1 MIEKDRKNIKYIRK
15 KNTVRGMA
23 GQRRRDGLGTEK
35 KKISMAWLS
44 PDSFMGKA
52 LCILLVI
59 ILTVGAFL
67 APKVINNLYDAGTL
81 MQITYMDMD
90 LSPYAVSYVKME
102 DKLQAIARVKTAGGF
117 LSVLPVGEEAE
128 GGVSGAELAETV
140 NREIGELRWGLS
152 TFFNEAWWSML
163 TEESL
168 VSRTKYTLYGRPD
181 GEGSDTS
188 QEMAPFQFW
197 VLQFARVENSDE
209 KGKENKYLT
218 DYDGTTDRIMVC
230 MDADFDKIYAFA
242 VAGNM
247 DRIEELYGL
256 ELVEIFDEEGDV
268 RGYAEA
274 SLLPEERQRLRIDLT
289 ADIMAGWAEYWDT
302 VPDERAYYMDVQNEL
317 VGVYVYRDE
326 ELSAEADG
334 GEEADSVGVGSAEE
348 ATEIVVD
355 AKTGMTSQTEFSEAE
370 RKALALEQIVMDMEN
385 AKEGER
391 GIYNY
396 ETGEMFLSSAEEIET
411 LGFREEGDMLLAVG
425 AQGQAVRGEEDVAVW
440 VQKTGCRDFFDM
452 MQF

>member
-1 MIEKDRKNIKYIRK
+1 MIEKDRRSIKYIRK
-15 KNTVRGMA
+15 KNMARGMT
-23 GQRRRDGLGTEK
+23 GQRGRDGLGTEK

-128 GGVSGAELAETV
+128 GGVSGAELAEAV
-140 NREIGELRWGLS
+140 NREVGELRWGLG
-152 TFFNEAWWSML
+152 TFFSEAWWSTL
-163 TEESL
+163 TEGSL

-181 GEGSDTS
+181 GEGNDTS
-188 QEMAPFQFW
+188 KEMAPFQFW
-197 VLQFARVENSDE
+197 VLQFVRVESSDE
-209 KGKENKYLT
+209 EGKENKYLT
-218 DYDGTTDRIMVC
+218 DSDDITDRIMVC

-242 VAGNM
+242 VAGNV
-247 DRIEELYGL
+247 DRIEEVYGL
-256 ELVEIFDEEGDV
+256 ELMEIFDKDGEV

-302 VPDERAYYMDVQNEL
+302 VPEERAYYMDVQNEL

-326 ELSAEADG
+326 ESAAKADG
-334 GEEADSVGVGSAEE
+334 GGKEGSVGVDSEE
-348 ATEIVVD
+348 ETTEIVVD
-355 AKTGMTSQTEFSEAE
+355 AKTGMTSQTELSEAE
-370 RKALALEQIVMDMEN
+370 RRALALEKAVMGYGQ
-385 AKEGER
+385 EGER
-391 GIYNY
+391 LIYNY
-396 ETGEMFLSSAEEIET
+396 EAGEAFLFSAEEIET
-411 LGFREEGDMLLAVG
+411 SGFKEEGDMLLTVG
-425 AQGQAVRGEEDVAVW
+425 AQGQAVRGEESTAVW
-440 VQKTGCRDFFDM
+440 IQKTGCRDFFDM

>member
-1 MIEKDRKNIKYIRK
+1 MREKDRKNIIYIRK
-15 KNTVRGMA
+15 KNAVRGMA
-23 GQRRRDGLGTEK
+23 GQRRRDGSQTER
-35 KKISMAWLS
+35 KKISLAWLS
-44 PDSFMGKA
+44 LDSFMGKA

-117 LSVLPVGEEAE
+117 LSVLPVGEEA
-128 GGVSGAELAETV
+128 GSSVSSAELTEAV
-140 NREIGELRWGLS
+140 NREIEELRWGVGS
-152 TFFNEAWWSML
+152 FFSETWWSML

-197 VLQFARVENSDE
+197 VLQFARAESSDE
-209 KGKENKYLT
+209 KGEENKYLI
-218 DYDGTTDRIMVC
+218 DSGYVTDRIMVC
-230 MDADFDKIYAFA
+230 MDEDFDKIYAFA
-242 VAGNM
+242 AAGDM
-247 DRIEELYGL
+247 DMVERLYGL
-256 ELVEIFDEEGDV
+256 EIMEIFDEGGDV
-268 RGYAEA
+268 PGYAEA
-274 SLLPEERQRLRIDLT
+274 SLLPEEKQRLRIDLT

-302 VPDERAYYMDVQNEL
+302 VPDERAYYMDIQNEL
-317 VGVYVYRDE
+317 AGVYVYRDE
-326 ELSAEADG
+326 ESAVEAEG
-334 GEEADSVGVGSAEE
+334 GEGTDSVGADREEE

-355 AKTGMTSQTEFSEAE
+355 RKAGRNSLTELSEAE
-370 RKALALEQIVMDMEN
+370 RKALALEKAVMGY
-385 AKEGER
+385 AREGER
-391 GIYNY
+391 LIYNY
-396 ETGEMFLSSAEEIET
+396 EAGEAFFSSTEGIET
-411 LGFREEGDMLLAVG
+411 LGFKEEGDMLLAVG
-425 AQGQAVRGEEDVAVW
+425 AQGQAIRGEADAALW
-440 VQKTGCRDFFDM
+440 IQKTGCRDFFDM